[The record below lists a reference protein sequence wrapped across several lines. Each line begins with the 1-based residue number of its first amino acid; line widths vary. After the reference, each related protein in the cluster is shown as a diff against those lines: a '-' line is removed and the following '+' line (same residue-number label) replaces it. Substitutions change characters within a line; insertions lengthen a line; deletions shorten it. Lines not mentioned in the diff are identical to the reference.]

1 MQRARHIV
9 NAVSRT
15 EFRKIFYISCFP
27 RLEMLCRPLNLP
39 RIQLIAL
46 PSRVANVENIKTI
59 LYTSILQIFC
69 LSRSRGSPNGLEG
82 FVHRL
87 LDCPWQGCRRRCVP
101 RAFVYC
107 LAQLSNTLL
116 LPAKHCNPRVILFV
130 RCALAI
136 HALPRRSIV
145 GSEADEQYDPFRPL

>member
-9 NAVSRT
+9 NAASRT
-15 EFRKIFYISCFP
+15 EFRKIFYINCSP
-27 RLEMLCRPLNLP
+27 RLEMLFWPLNLP

-69 LSRSRGSPNGLEG
+69 LSHACGSPNGLEG

-87 LDCPWQGCRRRCVP
+87 LDCPWQGCRRRCLTC
-101 RAFVYC
+101 ACVYC
-107 LAQLSNTLL
+107 LAHLWNTLL
-116 LPAKHCNPRVILFV
+116 LPAKHCNPRAIFFV
-130 RCALAI
+130 RLAFAI
-136 HALPRRSIV
+136 HALPRRSIL
-145 GSEADEQYDPFRPL
+145 GSEADEQYDPFRPV